1 MKLTFEEWLAKVQEI
16 HKRLQE
22 EIAAKET
29 DAAWEDAS
37 QAVQD
42 IRDAARADASQAVQ
56 DIRDAAWQSARA
68 VSRKKPLH

>member
-42 IRDAARADASQAVQ
+42 IRDAA
-56 DIRDAAWQSARA
+56 WQSARA